1 MSARGIDDKGG
12 VGVPSPPF
20 PPGAGR
26 GGRAREAGAAQRR
39 GVGRE
44 PRAGD
49 HGRPGQGGETGP
61 VRCAPVVVAPGEAR
75 GLGSPQGVAALPL
88 MVYITMALARWWWWQ
103 RGTRMGCCV
112 GGAGAGALALRD
124 RWSMGGG
131 CASVGPGRHLAAHQ
145 GPAGKRQDRGQGTAN
160 RLRTGLSWVPG
171 AAGNTWPRRLRVTAL
186 LVRLA
191 FWAPGL
197 GRRTIMS
204 DGPV

>member
-1 MSARGIDDKGG
+1 M
-12 VGVPSPPF
+12 
-20 PPGAGR
+20 GAGR
-26 GGRAREAGAAQRR
+26 WAGRQVRVGGDDRAQGATVTWRGGGRSVVHRR
-39 GVGRE
+39 WW
-44 PRAGD
+44 PRW
-49 HGRPGQGGETGP
+49 
-61 VRCAPVVVAPGEAR
+61 AR

-103 RGTRMGCCV
+103 RGTKMGCCV
-112 GGAGAGALALRD
+112 GGAGALALRD